1 MTFTRTAACLFAG
14 AAIFIACTSIKADE
28 RAQIVLKYDFD
39 DGKTAGAEGTK
50 DGTAEITN
58 DTYDGSGSAIKTVND
73 KDYLGLS
80 WYQRTPIQE
89 NNTLLV
95 FAYKVTGIKGNLF
108 VQCGSATAGNL
119 HAEIK
124 PTVFGDWA
132 VGLAD
137 MGKLIDWGSKYTNS
151 KGHAFKSIQIYGST
165 DNSKGMLF
173 VDNLTVINGT
183 DRNPPTT
190 PKGLSASIVDF
201 RVRLSW
207 QRAEDDTFIKEYVVF
222 RGATPDFTP
231 NQNNMIGRSSKLA
244 VDDDTIS
251 NFGTFYYKVRAIDV
265 LGNVG
270 PFTDAFKL
278 TVSDQG

>member
-1 MTFTRTAACLFAG
+1 MTLTRTVACLFAG
-14 AAIFIACTSIKADE
+14 AIVFFACASGRAEEK
-28 RAQIVLKYDFD
+28 AQIIVKYDFD
-39 DGKTAGAEGTK
+39 DGKTAGAEGVNA
-50 DGTAEITN
+50 GTSEITS
-58 DTYDGSGSAIKTVND
+58 DTFDGSGSAVKTVND
-73 KDYLGLS
+73 KQYLGLS
-80 WYQRTPIQE
+80 WYMRTPIQE

-108 VQCGSATAGNL
+108 VQCGSPTAGNL

-137 MGKLIDWGSKYTNS
+137 MGKLVDWGSKYPNS
-151 KGHAFKSIQIYGST
+151 KGQTFRDIQIYGGT
-165 DNSKGMLF
+165 DGNKGMLF

-183 DRNPPTT
+183 DRNPPTA
-190 PKGLSASIVDF
+190 PKALTASIVDF

-207 QRAEDDTFIKEYVVF
+207 QRAEDETFVKEYEAF

-231 NQNNMIGRSSKLA
+231 TQNNMIGRTQKLA
-244 VDDDTIS
+244 ADDDTIS
-251 NFGTFYYKVRAIDV
+251 NFGTFYYKVRAIDA

-270 PFTDAFKL
+270 PFSDAFKL